1 MCHAEIYQPES
12 GPSKE
17 LNYRETCAQSLQGT
31 STNYQN
37 VLGLNWKADSDE
49 FKFGLGVIYDAA
61 KNVHV
66 TKGNILQIAAMF
78 FNPLR
83 LIVPIT
89 LQPKLL
95 YQEVWRKKF
104 DSDELI
110 NDTNINDKWSKCL
123 PGLGSTHL
131 LSAPR
136 HALSCQERGVEI
148 HGFCD
153 NSGVGYDECVFVR
166 VVCEHGSCGQVS
178 ED

>member
-1 MCHAEIYQPES
+1 MCHAEIYQSES

-49 FKFGLGVIYDAA
+49 FKFDLGVIYDAA
-61 KNVHV
+61 KNLHV

-89 LQPKLL
+89 LQPKPL
-95 YQEVWRKKF
+95 YKEV
-104 DSDELI
+104 
-110 NDTNINDKWSKCL
+110 
-123 PGLGSTHL
+123 
-131 LSAPR
+131 
-136 HALSCQERGVEI
+136 
-148 HGFCD
+148 
-153 NSGVGYDECVFVR
+153 
-166 VVCEHGSCGQVS
+166 
-178 ED
+178 